1 MKYWKLVDGEF
12 IFGEKLTE
20 PTWFAKKN
28 LMVWEVHVRNK
39 QGVPVFRKYCNTL
52 SEVINLDKSSFTTVD
67 GE

>member
-1 MKYWKLVDGEF
+1 MKYWKVVDGEF

-28 LMVWEVHVRNK
+28 LLIWEVYVRDK
-39 QGVPVFRKYCNTL
+39 YGVAVFKEYCNEI
-52 SEVINLDKSSFTTVD
+52 SEVINLDKRSLTN